1 MSYEVHVRALTADGA
16 SPWAGEVLVVKA
28 PLPTLTPTP
37 TPYVTPT
44 PYPSSRGEVGCEGKQ
59 LLPEHGHRVHNG
71 SREMVSDIMVVGYF
85 HNRWVGVPG
94 QSTPTPRGYKPWY
107 TPVPLTFNYG
117 FMIREAS
124 EGRRGKTG
132 YSVALVAR
140 ATQEGRWFLELR
152 GCVNCIPQ
160 HFEFTNFDF
169 GRAGAASARSGYV
182 HLGKDRYYLSS
193 FSLGN
198 ILHVLDSGYF
208 SEEGVPF
215 SVHES
220 GDNHM
225 ALIANGEEY
234 QFFVNGV
241 EIPLEIDAADMAAIK
256 ERVGKFRYV
265 SDGKWYGFYNR
276 FGSARIT
283 ISEGW
288 GINRRPSYLVTRP
301 PLGACVP

>member
-1 MSYEVHVRALTADGA
+1 M
-16 SPWAGEVLVVKA
+16 
-28 PLPTLTPTP
+28 
-37 TPYVTPT
+37 
-44 PYPSSRGEVGCEGKQ
+44 
-59 LLPEHGHRVHNG
+59 
-71 SREMVSDIMVVGYF
+71 
-85 HNRWVGVPG
+85 
-94 QSTPTPRGYKPWY
+94 
-107 TPVPLTFNYG
+107 
-117 FMIREAS
+117 
-124 EGRRGKTG
+124 
-132 YSVALVAR
+132 
-140 ATQEGRWFLELR
+140 
-152 GCVNCIPQ
+152 
-160 HFEFTNFDF
+160 
-169 GRAGAASARSGYV
+169 
-182 HLGKDRYYLSS
+182 SS

-225 ALIANGEEY
+225 ALIAKGEEY

-241 EIPLEIDAADMAAIK
+241 EILLEIDAADRAAIE